1 MRVLEYSVCAAPVLG
16 NTCYVGFLHGNVLQ
30 DCLLYESLQIYTMGI
45 FTEIPYKFCIY
56 DLLVVSFHFLSV

>member
-1 MRVLEYSVCAAPVLG
+1 MLHPCWATLVLWKR
-16 NTCYVGFLHGNVLQ
+16 FLHGNVVQ

-56 DLLVVSFHFLSV
+56 DLPVVSFHFLSV